1 MHSTLKN
8 KRKFI
13 SYNKNLTQKAR
24 ENRKNPTKAE
34 KKIWYEVLRNKDFEN
49 YKFIRQK
56 PLDNFIV
63 DFYCSELLLVIEI
76 DGDSHSEQIDYDISR
91 TKKLNQ
97 FGIKII
103 RYTNFEILR
112 NIKGVYDDLKIRI
125 RERRE
130 ELNFVESEIES
141 KNEIATKTH
150 PNPPRSASLRAGSY
164 QGGS

>member
-8 KRKFI
+8 KIKFI
-13 SYNKNLTQKAR
+13 PYNKNLTKKAR
-24 ENRKNPTKAE
+24 ENRKDPTKSE
-34 KKIWYEVLRNKDFEN
+34 KKMWYEILRDKEFDS

-63 DFYCSELLLVIEI
+63 DFYCSELLLAIEI
-76 DGDSHSEQIDYDISR
+76 DGDSHSEQIEYDISR

-112 NIKGVYDDLKIRI
+112 NIERVYDDLKVKIRK
-125 RERRE
+125 RRE
-130 ELNFVESEIES
+130 ELNSV
-141 KNEIATKTH
+141 
-150 PNPPRSASLRAGSY
+150 
-164 QGGS
+164 